1 MILNIIIGLI
11 GLGIVII
18 VHEAGHFVVA
28 KLSGIKVEAF
38 SVGWGKKL
46 IGIKRGE
53 TEYRLSLIP
62 IGGYCKMSGEEQLM
76 KAWQENEE
84 RIPKEKGSFFSVSPW
99 KRIGVVVAGPV
110 FNLLFAV
117 FVFFVIWYA
126 GFTIRT
132 FDNKIILASEYQQD
146 SSVVYPADR
155 AGLETGDR
163 IIAIEGKEVRH
174 YQDIQEQVAKSPG
187 EELTMTVQRDGRTE
201 MVRITPR
208 LDKNTGAGKIG
219 VYSWIEP
226 VIGTVQEN
234 SAASIAG
241 LRSGDRIVS
250 VNGKPVEHTLHLLE
264 HLESNPETLTV
275 RYMRNG
281 DITETSM
288 VIPYGDNGSPQLGF
302 SFAYKTFQ
310 TPDLNLFQ
318 ALGKGVTE
326 TGQTVSMVFKSIGL
340 LFQGINLRE
349 AVSGPIRIT
358 YYVGEVASQGFS
370 LGLRDGISNLFRF
383 LSVLSVALFIMN
395 LLPIPALDGGQFV
408 LFLIEGT
415 TGRELK
421 PKLVYRY
428 QMVGMTI
435 LIGLIIFTTFNDIFF
450 LVQQ

>member
-132 FDNKIILASEYQQD
+132 FDNKIILASEYQQNP
-146 SSVVYPADR
+146 SVVYPADR

-163 IIAIEGKEVRH
+163 ITAIEGKEVRH

-201 MVRITPR
+201 KVHITPR

-226 VIGTVQEN
+226 VIGTVREN
-234 SAASIAG
+234 SAAAIAG
-241 LRSGDRIVS
+241 LQSGDRIVS

-264 HLESNPETLTV
+264 HLESNPEKLTV

-281 DITETSM
+281 DIKETQM
-288 VIPYGDNGSPQLGF
+288 VIPYDDNGSPQLGF

-318 ALGKGVTE
+318 AFGKGVTE

-370 LGLRDGISNLFRF
+370 LGLKDGISNLFRF

-395 LLPIPALDGGQFV
+395 LLPIPALDGGQLI

>member
-187 EELTMTVQRDGRTE
+187 EDLTMTVQRDGRTE

-234 SAASIAG
+234 SASSIAG

-250 VNGKPVEHTLHLLE
+250 VNDKPVEHTLHLLE

-281 DITETSM
+281 DIKETSM
-288 VIPYGDNGSPQLGF
+288 VIPYSDNGSPQLGF

-318 ALGKGVTE
+318 AIGKGVTE

-428 QMVGMTI
+428 QMVGVTI